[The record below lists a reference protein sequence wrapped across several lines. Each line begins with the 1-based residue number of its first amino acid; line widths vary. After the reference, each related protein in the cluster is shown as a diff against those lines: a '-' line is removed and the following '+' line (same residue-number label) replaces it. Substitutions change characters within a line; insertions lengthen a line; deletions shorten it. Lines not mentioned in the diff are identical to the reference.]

1 MESRLELEFFGGFRI
16 SLGGRAVDV
25 PFAKSRALL
34 CYLVL
39 NRGLQ
44 PRESLAELLWGEF
57 AEEDARTSLRAR
69 LSGLRRLLPDYFR
82 ADRDSIAFNH
92 DLPFELD
99 VIRFHD
105 AIRSGEDSQKF
116 LEAIELYRGDFL
128 EGFHI
133 PDAPTFE
140 AWLMSTREQL
150 REQALGVLQNL
161 VLDSL
166 AKDDL
171 GLAHRN
177 LLKLLELDPWREES
191 HRQMMLVLALQGQ
204 RAAATAQYLV
214 CCRVLSEEL
223 GLDPSPETTELF
235 EKVRSGELQ
244 PRLQPSLAVQNQF
257 EVVAER
263 RQVTVLSGALTGIGA
278 YLDPE
283 ELIEM
288 TQVFYRETQQAL
300 STFGG
305 SLALEQG
312 ASFTAYF
319 GYPTSYED
327 APRRAVY
334 AAIALVGALRALP
347 SALRVKLG
355 VHTGTVVI
363 TGRSSEPEVI
373 GLAPTLARA
382 MHESARPGEILISGA
397 VQALVKGYFYLEG
410 CGSRMLEEVS
420 EAVEVYS
427 VNGATRAR
435 SHLQAVPPRTT
446 MVGRTEE
453 LDRLLRAWE
462 QARAGKGRAILIS
475 GEAGIGKSRL
485 LRAFAEKVAG
495 EPAKWLDLQCSPY
508 QASSP
513 FRPVIDL
520 MQGELDFNT
529 ARSEEEKLQRLD
541 ASLHDLGQA
550 PALVTPLLASFLS
563 PPGRRLEADN
573 QLSPER
579 QRSLVLDAL
588 LLWLTSRPVGAESA
602 TVLIFED
609 LHWVDPSTL
618 ELIEMLSASA
628 AQLPLL
634 LLVTARPDFE
644 ASRTRLEQIETLS
657 LIPLS
662 PAEATSVI
670 QQMTGALQL
679 SQALLDQLTAKG
691 DGVPLYIEELTRD
704 VLEADWRATRYG
716 LQVPNTLQDALDAR
730 LGRLPGAKP
739 VAQLAAVI
747 GKSFSLE
754 LLSAV
759 YEGPKSDLLEALEQL
774 SGASL
779 VLRSND
785 GLSYR
790 FNHALVRD
798 AAYGSLLK
806 SRARVHHA
814 RVAQVL
820 ERNVLRGTGYQ
831 PEAIAQHFAAA
842 GMLGQA
848 IYYWREAA
856 SRASERSAQQ
866 EAVYHLRAAIE
877 VLDLMPDQSEQKQLR
892 IALLLALGTALHVVR
907 GYAFPEVEAVFGE
920 ARDLCRGVEASE
932 ELFEA
937 LYGLAGYYAM
947 RARYDAAEGLMH
959 QLFDLPRFMLT
970 PRRLADL
977 HFMESRLNA
986 FRGDL
991 LASIKHSQEV
1001 QAIAITPEEM
1011 NSQDAKAINFIQA
1024 RSSGFISAVLW
1035 LRGYPQQALRSV
1047 SKDLTF
1053 ASQSSDL
1060 RAQASALAFA
1070 LIIAHFRR
1078 DKRMVTRYLK
1088 PFLELTSEQILT
1100 NWLAYGLVWQG
1111 AQQAAMGYLKGLE
1124 TVQRGL
1130 DLFDSYGTLT
1140 HRPYLVGV
1148 YAVAQQDLG
1157 QHVHAMDTFDRA
1169 VAHAETNGERWWLAE
1184 LLRLKGELLASLGER
1199 EQARML
1205 FCQALATAAFQGAK
1219 SLELRVAMSLFR
1231 MDHEKDKNKSM
1242 SRLRETYL
1250 WFTEGHEDKD
1260 LSDAR
1265 ILLQG

>member
-1 MESRLELEFFGGFRI
+1 MDSRLELEFLGGYRI
-16 SLGGRAVDV
+16 LLGGRPVDV

-34 CYLVL
+34 CFLVL
-39 NRGLQ
+39 NKGSHS
-44 PRESLAELLWGEF
+44 REALAELLWGEYP
-57 AEEDARTSLRAR
+57 EEDARTSLRAR

-99 VIRFHD
+99 VIRFQD

-140 AWLMSTREQL
+140 AWLLSTREQL
-150 REQALGVLQNL
+150 REQALSVLQNL
-161 VLDSL
+161 VLASL

-204 RAAATAQYLV
+204 RAAATAQYLI
-214 CCRVLSEEL
+214 CCRVLAEEL
-223 GLDPSPETTELF
+223 GLEPSPETTELF
-235 EKVRSGELQ
+235 EKVRAGELQ
-244 PRLQPSLAVQNQF
+244 PKRKPSLVMQSQF
-257 EVVAER
+257 EVVPER
-263 RQVTVLSGALTGIGA
+263 RQITVLSGALSGIGA

-283 ELIEM
+283 ELLEM

-300 STFGG
+300 SAFGG
-305 SLALEQG
+305 NLALKQG

-334 AAIALVGALRALP
+334 AAIALEGALRTLP
-347 SALRVKLG
+347 SSLRVKLG

-382 MHESARPGEILISGA
+382 LHESARPGEILVSGA
-397 VQALVKGYFYLEG
+397 IQALVKGYFDSEG
-410 CGSRMLEEVS
+410 YGSRILEEVS

-427 VNGATRAR
+427 VNGATGAQSR
-435 SHLQAVPPRTT
+435 LQATPPITA
-446 MVGRTEE
+446 MVGRTKE
-453 LDRLLRAWE
+453 LDRLLRAWQ

-475 GEAGIGKSRL
+475 GEAGMGKSRL

-495 EPAKWLDLQCSPY
+495 APAKWLDLQCSPY
-508 QASSP
+508 QVSSP

-520 MQGELDFNT
+520 MERELDFNT
-529 ARSEEEKLQRLD
+529 ARSDEEKLQRLN
-541 ASLHDLGQA
+541 ASLHSLGQA
-550 PALVTPLLASFLS
+550 PELTMLPLASFLS
-563 PPGRRLEADN
+563 LPMKRLEADN
-573 QLSPER
+573 QISPER

-588 LLWLTSRPVGAESA
+588 VLWLTSRPVGAEGA

-644 ASRTRLEQIETLS
+644 ASKNRFEQIETLS
-657 LIPLS
+657 LSSLS

-670 QQMTGALQL
+670 QQMTGAVQL
-679 SQALLDQLTAKG
+679 SQALLNQLTAKG

-704 VLEADWRATRYG
+704 VLEADWQATRHG
-716 LQVPNTLQDALDAR
+716 LQVPNTLQDALAAR
-730 LGRLPGAKP
+730 LGRLPSAKP

-747 GKSFSLE
+747 GKSFTLE

-759 YEGPKSDLLEALEQL
+759 HEGPESVLMEALEQL

-779 VLRSND
+779 VLRSDD

-798 AAYGSLLK
+798 AAYSSLLK
-806 SRARVHHA
+806 SQARVHHA

-820 ERNVLRGTGYQ
+820 KHDILRGSGYQ

-848 IYYWREAA
+848 IHYWREAA

-877 VLDLMPDQSEQKQLR
+877 VLDLMPDRSEQKLLR
-892 IALLLALGTALHVVR
+892 IALLLALGNALHVVR
-907 GYAFPEVEAVFGE
+907 GYAVPEVEAVFGE
-920 ARDLCRGVEASE
+920 ARDLCQGAEASE

-937 LYGLAGYYAM
+937 LYGLAGFYAM

-959 QLFDLPRFMLT
+959 QLFELPRFMLT

-977 HFMESRLNA
+977 HFMKSRLNA
-986 FRGDL
+986 FQGDL
-991 LASIKHSQEV
+991 LSSIKHSQEV
-1001 QAIAITPEEM
+1001 QAVAIAPEKI
-1011 NSQDAKAINFIQA
+1011 NSQDAKAIKFVQA

-1035 LRGYPQQALRSV
+1035 LRGYPQQALKSV

-1060 RAQASALAFA
+1060 RAQGSALAFA
-1070 LIIAHFRR
+1070 LIVAHFRR
-1078 DKRMVTRYLK
+1078 DKRMVMRYLK
-1088 PFLELTSEQILT
+1088 TFLELTSEQILT

-1111 AQQAAMGYLKGLE
+1111 AQQAALGHPEGLE

-1140 HRPYLVGV
+1140 HRPYLLGI
-1148 YAVAQQDLG
+1148 YAVTQQNLKS
-1157 QHVHAMDTFDRA
+1157 TF
-1169 VAHAETNGERWWLAE
+1169 
-1184 LLRLKGELLASLGER
+1184 
-1199 EQARML
+1199 
-1205 FCQALATAAFQGAK
+1205 
-1219 SLELRVAMSLFR
+1219 
-1231 MDHEKDKNKSM
+1231 
-1242 SRLRETYL
+1242 SRC
-1250 WFTEGHEDKD
+1250 
-1260 LSDAR
+1260 
-1265 ILLQG
+1265 